1 MATVGGRDAQARSPE
16 ESENRFGAVAY
27 DPRMPRT
34 LLAAGISVFAGIT
47 MIGVSTPAVAEPES
61 PACSFALTPPR
72 VVDVSG
78 TPMVTATVDP
88 AGCSVAAEPTSS
100 IACVQM
106 QGSDAV
112 EQCATIE
119 GPGTAQV
126 YYGPYRPG
134 ATYVSTGRGC
144 AATGNPPRASCQTTG
159 PLTATL

>member
-1 MATVGGRDAQARSPE
+1 MT
-16 ESENRFGAVAY
+16 Y
-27 DPRMPRT
+27 DPGMLRRANVAWMTGFAMAFTVVAVSAP
-34 LLAAGISVFAGIT
+34 AA
-47 MIGVSTPAVAEPES
+47 AEPGS
-61 PACSFALTPPR
+61 PPCSFALTPPR

-100 IACVQM
+100 VACLQL

-112 EQCATIE
+112 QQCATIE

-134 ATYVSTGRGC
+134 GIYVATGRGC
-144 AATGNPPRASCQTTG
+144 ASTGNPPRSSCQTTG